1 MANTLPTEKWP
12 LRESADLVECWT
24 SSTTANLLGRNRIL
38 LDLVSQRATRLR
50 TLPGTGE
57 SMP

>member
-38 LDLVSQRATRLR
+38 LDLVSQRATDCAHCQARA
-50 TLPGTGE
+50 
-57 SMP
+57 SQ